1 MESIEEK
8 KITIE
13 NNSNESFSFK
23 NETKIT
29 EKTEINNYENE
40 WEKIELNIKKNNNR
54 NLFNKSEQ
62 NSLKN
67 SLIKTIDWDDFD
79 EETTKNTNSFLNKVN
94 ELNLNFQLKNIIHPI
109 DNSFEEFTNKKIQD
123 LEKLKIKIDYKI
135 FSNDSIK
142 EENEIT
148 NTYSS
153 NFEQKNN
160 NELPDYSEISIIQG
174 KNCSNLN
181 IKNNNLKAKGKTF
194 LIDDNMKENKHLK
207 KINKFIGI
215 MKNQSNDDKLNN
227 EKKNLIN
234 DKLKSL
240 YDIILI
246 KTNKSNEDISQSFQN
261 EKKETEN
268 SKDYFEQIFE
278 NIISEKVKNIPL
290 KKRSYSFKEI
300 SFLKNE
306 EFERKKKNN
315 LEKFIKRNIINNHT
329 NLLNIPN
336 HNPKK
341 NIILT
346 YQKNFF
352 PEKGKKL
359 DKSNQHFL
367 KKIKENKRLLNTLFS
382 KNIHS

>member
-123 LEKLKIKIDYKI
+123 LENLKIKIDYKI

-215 MKNQSNDDKLNN
+215 MKNQSDDKLNN
-227 EKKNLIN
+227 EKKKCN
-234 DKLKSL
+234 
-240 YDIILI
+240 
-246 KTNKSNEDISQSFQN
+246 
-261 EKKETEN
+261 
-268 SKDYFEQIFE
+268 
-278 NIISEKVKNIPL
+278 
-290 KKRSYSFKEI
+290 
-300 SFLKNE
+300 
-306 EFERKKKNN
+306 
-315 LEKFIKRNIINNHT
+315 
-329 NLLNIPN
+329 
-336 HNPKK
+336 
-341 NIILT
+341 
-346 YQKNFF
+346 
-352 PEKGKKL
+352 
-359 DKSNQHFL
+359 
-367 KKIKENKRLLNTLFS
+367 
-382 KNIHS
+382 